1 MLSMLI
7 SASLLYIIA
16 LVTFII
22 GVLVM
27 IINAIRNK
35 SENAEMGFALLLVS
49 LGILL
54 FAMAI

>member
-7 SASLLYIIA
+7 SASLFYIIA
-16 LVTFII
+16 IVTFII
-22 GVLVM
+22 GVIVM
-27 IINAIRNK
+27 IVNAVRNK

>member
-7 SASLLYIIA
+7 SASLFYIIA
-16 LVTFII
+16 IVTFII

-35 SENAEMGFALLLVS
+35 SENAEMGFALMLVS

>member
-7 SASLLYIIA
+7 SASLFYIIA
-16 LVTFII
+16 IVTFII

-27 IINAIRNK
+27 IVNAIRNK

>member
-7 SASLLYIIA
+7 SASLFYIIA
-16 LVTFII
+16 IVTFII

-35 SENAEMGFALLLVS
+35 SENAEMGFAFLLVS

>member
-7 SASLLYIIA
+7 SASLFYIIA
-16 LVTFII
+16 IVTFII

-49 LGILL
+49 LEIGR
-54 FAMAI
+54 AHV

>member
-7 SASLLYIIA
+7 SASLFYIIA
-16 LVTFII
+16 IVTFII

-27 IINAIRNK
+27 NINAIRNK
-35 SENAEMGFALLLVS
+35 SENAEMGFVLLLVS

>member
-7 SASLLYIIA
+7 SASLFYIIA
-16 LVTFII
+16 IVTFII